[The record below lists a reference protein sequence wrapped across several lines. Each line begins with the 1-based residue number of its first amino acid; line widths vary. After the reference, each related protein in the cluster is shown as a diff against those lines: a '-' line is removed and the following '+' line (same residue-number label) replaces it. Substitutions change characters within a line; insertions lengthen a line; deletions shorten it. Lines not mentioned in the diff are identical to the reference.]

1 VNLKHIP
8 NMICI
13 VRIILVTPIVWS
25 LLNGRYGV
33 ALALILIA
41 GLSDALDGFLARRF
55 DWRTPLGGLLDP
67 AADKLLMFAAFM
79 SLTWIGL
86 VPIWFT
92 AIVVGR
98 DIIIVGGT
106 IAYRLLVG
114 PLQGEPTGASKL
126 NTMLQIVFILAT
138 ISHAW
143 LGSPP
148 LIGLQLLGGV
158 ILVTIG
164 ISLIQYVTTG
174 VTRVREAK
182 RPSCD

>member
-8 NMICI
+8 NMICV
-13 VRIILVTPIVWS
+13 VRIILVAPITWS
-25 LLNGRYGV
+25 LMEGRYGL
-33 ALALILIA
+33 ALGLILIA

-67 AADKLLMFAAFM
+67 AADKLLMFAAFV

-92 AIVVGR
+92 AIVVAR
-98 DIIIVGGT
+98 DIVIVSGT

-114 PLQGEPTGASKL
+114 PFQGEPTGASKL

-148 LIGLQLLGGV
+148 MIGLELLGAV

-164 ISLIQYVTTG
+164 VSLAQYVTTG
-174 VTRVREAK
+174 VARVREVK
-182 RPSCD
+182 RKGHG